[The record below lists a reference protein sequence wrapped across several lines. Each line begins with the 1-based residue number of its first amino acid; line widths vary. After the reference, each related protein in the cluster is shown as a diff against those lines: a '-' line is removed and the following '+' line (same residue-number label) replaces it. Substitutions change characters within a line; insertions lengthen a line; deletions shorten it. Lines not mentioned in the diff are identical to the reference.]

1 MAITLE
7 EVNARLEELV
17 KFIEKGKTEQ
27 QQLIGYRA
35 RLMEEEAPA
44 DKKNSKNE
52 VPKEK
57 VKA

>member
-1 MAITLE
+1 MAMTLE
-7 EVNARLEELV
+7 EVNTRLEEIA
-17 KFIEKGKTEQ
+17 KFLEQGKNEQ

-35 RLMEEEAPA
+35 RLAEEQEAP
-44 DKKNSKNE
+44 KNSKNE